1 MGFKIEG
8 KGKGGDWSTDYADG
22 GNAVSFAT
30 EVEAKAAIV
39 DLALMLGWSVADLR
53 VVEALDQSTSLDVL
67 IEDARQRVGAWKAR
81 REGNIDD
88 DVAAAVYA
96 LDERYPAGWN
106 LDTFKACLEM
116 IEEGVSPSRAA
127 DEA

>member
-1 MGFKIEG
+1 MKNFFI
-8 KGKGGDWSTDYADG
+8 GDLGVYQGETAQSAFLAMVRDAGYDAPNENTGAFDDYVIGLVTSETVSSIPDEQVWAMVDG
-22 GNAVSFAT
+22 
-30 EVEAKAAIV
+30 
-39 DLALMLGWSVADLR
+39 
-53 VVEALDQSTSLDVL
+53 
-67 IEDARQRVGAWKAR
+67 ARERVGAWKAR

-96 LDERYPAGWN
+96 LDDRYPGGWN

-116 IEEGVSPSRAA
+116 IEEGVSPSLAA